1 MARRFL
7 ATPEFWRSYARLT
20 PDQQEAAQAVFRIF
34 RENPFDQRLGTHK
47 INSLSARFGRT
58 VYSVWVQPDLRAV
71 FYLDG
76 ADVIS
81 LDIGTHAIY
90 R

>member
-7 ATPEFWRSYARLT
+7 AMPEFWRSYARLT
-20 PDQQEAAQAVFRIF
+20 DSQREAARAAWGIF
-34 RENPFDQRLGTHK
+34 KENPFDQRLGTHK

-58 VYSVWVQPDLRAV
+58 VFSVWIQPDLRAV

-76 ADVIS
+76 SDVVS

>member
-7 ATPEFWRSYARLT
+7 ATPEFWRSFSRLS
-20 PDQQEAAQAVFRIF
+20 DSQREAAEATFHIF
-34 RENPFDQRLGTHK
+34 RENPFDQRLGTHR
-47 INSLSARFGRT
+47 INSLSARLGRT
-58 VYSVWVQPDLRAV
+58 VFSVWIQPDLRAV

-76 ADVIS
+76 EDVVS
-81 LDIGTHAIY
+81 LDIGSHAIY

>member
-7 ATPEFWRSYARLT
+7 ATPEFWRSYSRLS
-20 PDQQEAAQAVFRIF
+20 DSQREAAQVTFSIF
-34 RENPFDQRLGTHK
+34 KENPFDQRLGTHK
-47 INSLSARFGRT
+47 IKSLSARSGRT
-58 VYSVWVQPDLRAV
+58 VYSVWIQPDLRAV

-76 ADVIS
+76 EDVVS
-81 LDIGTHAIY
+81 VDIGTHAIY